1 MCPRTESVTWPIIIC
16 LSEPVTVMNSKTAIM
31 PMTMSNSVSAARRPD
46 KGNEGGRLDAEIGT
60 LDGGDGDVAADV
72 GF

>member
-1 MCPRTESVTWPIIIC
+1 
-16 LSEPVTVMNSKTAIM
+16 MNSKTAIM